1 MKSLIR
7 IPFFAGVNFVG
18 KQLVRVTL
26 ISTITLLLSCTHPEY
41 KKCEVQTS
49 DASLKVYNDI
59 LNEVLVKDTYLHYL
73 GKEAEPIFTRSTN
86 HEADSANIKDDVIE
100 LHNKLFGDTSRFC
113 TLYLDAQ
120 MRPEFKPW
128 AEEEKET
135 AKFNQ
140 EIVKMIRSVGLDG
153 QRCVD
158 SLNTVQTQ
166 YPAKAFHSCI
176 AKLKPIQEQKTDK
189 SLCVIGSIAF
199 SKFVLNNTGD
209 KGLLYYDFKCG
220 ELCGYGALLTIK
232 KLNGNWVI
240 DQSRML
246 WVS

>member
-1 MKSLIR
+1 MKNIHDVSIRQVIHLAVISLL
-7 IPFFAGVNFVG
+7 F
-18 KQLVRVTL
+18 
-26 ISTITLLLSCTHPEY
+26 SCTHPEY

-86 HEADSANIKDDVIE
+86 HEADSANIKDDVVA

-113 TLYLDAQ
+113 TLYLDSR

-128 AEEEKET
+128 VEEEKDT

-140 EIVKMIRSVGLDG
+140 EIVKMIRSVGIDG

-158 SLNTVQTQ
+158 SLNTVQTR
-166 YPAKAFHSCI
+166 YSASAFHTCI
-176 AKLKPIQEQKTDK
+176 AKLKPIDKQKTDK
-189 SLCVIGSIAF
+189 PLCDIGNIAF
-199 SKFVLNNTGD
+199 SKFVLNSTGD
-209 KGLLYYDFKCG
+209 KGLLYYDFNCG

-232 KLNGNWVI
+232 KVQGNWVI
-240 DQSRML
+240 DRSWML